1 MVTFRCYISST
12 GDDEIGAWYESQS
25 ANVRGA
31 IYAVVEALRARPVD
45 RWRRK
50 PYAELKN
57 RICAGLGEV
66 RVEEPK
72 GVHHRILGFFDP
84 TRSAFTLL
92 YPFGKSGDPAYVIAC
107 PKAQKRENDVEQ
119 DATRG
124 RECDFPAAGRAG
136 RSIG

>member
-12 GDDEIGAWYESQS
+12 GDDEIGASYESQS

-31 IYAVVEALRARPVD
+31 IYAA
-45 RWRRK
+45 
-50 PYAELKN
+50 
-57 RICAGLGEV
+57 LGEV

-107 PKAQKRENDVEQ
+107 PEAQKRKNDVEQ

-124 RECDFPAAGRAG
+124 RECYFPAAGRAG